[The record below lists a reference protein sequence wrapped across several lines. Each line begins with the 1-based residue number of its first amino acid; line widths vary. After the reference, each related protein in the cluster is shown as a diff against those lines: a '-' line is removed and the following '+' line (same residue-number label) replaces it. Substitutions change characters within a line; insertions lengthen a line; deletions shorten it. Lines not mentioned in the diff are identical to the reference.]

1 MFSVVVPEY
10 FHSCHGIL
18 ISYSVTK
25 LQSLA
30 ITYIHDKIV
39 LISAKSSQI
48 FVGGSQNIL
57 QSSFFFCLAASE
69 RGALDSEGFPA
80 VNFVVDGLFNEEF

>member
-1 MFSVVVPEY
+1 MFSVVVPEC
-10 FHSCHGIL
+10 FHSCHVIL

-25 LQSLA
+25 LQSPV

-39 LISAKSSQI
+39 LISAESSQI
-48 FVGGSQNIL
+48 FLCVSQNIL

-69 RGALDSEGFPA
+69 RGALDSEGLLT
-80 VNFVVDGLFNEEF
+80 VNFVVDRLANEEF